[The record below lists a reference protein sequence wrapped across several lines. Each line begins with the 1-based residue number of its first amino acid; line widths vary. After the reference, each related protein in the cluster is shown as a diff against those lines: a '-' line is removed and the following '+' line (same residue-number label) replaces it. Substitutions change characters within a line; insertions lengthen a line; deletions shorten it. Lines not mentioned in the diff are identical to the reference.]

1 MKIRKSPLHRQQLSD
16 RLRTDKR
23 SGGGAVLATILSG
36 KEVAQDIRADIA
48 KEVDR
53 LKEKGVT
60 PALTVV
66 LVGEDPASQSY
77 VTGKMRACEE
87 VGMRS
92 EVIRMPDTISQQEL
106 LDTVERLNQNPNVHG
121 ILVQLPLPPQIEEK
135 AVIETI
141 DPRKDVDGFHP
152 INIGKLMIGD
162 DTFVSCTPAGII
174 ELIKRTGT
182 SLKGKRVVV
191 VGRSNIVGKPVSLLL
206 LQEHATVTICHSHTQ
221 DLTAITKQA
230 DVLIVAVGRAGLIGK
245 EHVSPGTVVID
256 VGVNRNE
263 AGKLVGDVRFDEVLD
278 QASWITPVPGG
289 VGPLTITM
297 LLKNTVKAAKQIEN
311 VD

>member
-1 MKIRKSPLHRQQLSD
+1 M
-16 RLRTDKR
+16 
-23 SGGGAVLATILSG
+23 ATILSG

-48 KEVDR
+48 KEVER
-53 LKEKGVT
+53 LKEKGVV
-60 PALTVV
+60 PALSVV

-92 EVIRMPDTISQQEL
+92 EVIRMPDSITQQEL

-206 LQEHATVTICHSHTQ
+206 LQEHATVTVCHSHTQ
-221 DLTAITKQA
+221 DLASITKQA

-263 AGKLVGDVRFDEVLD
+263 AGKLVGDVRFNEVVD
-278 QASWITPVPGG
+278 QAGWITPVPGG

-311 VD
+311 ID

>member
-1 MKIRKSPLHRQQLSD
+1 
-16 RLRTDKR
+16 
-23 SGGGAVLATILSG
+23 LATILSG

-48 KEVDR
+48 KDVDR
-53 LKEKGVT
+53 LKEKGVV

-92 EVIRMPDTISQQEL
+92 EVIRMPDSITQQEL

-221 DLTAITKQA
+221 DLESITKQA

-263 AGKLVGDVRFDEVLD
+263 AGKLVGDVRFDEVVD
-278 QASWITPVPGG
+278 HAGWITPVPGG

-311 VD
+311 ID

>member
-1 MKIRKSPLHRQQLSD
+1 M
-16 RLRTDKR
+16 
-23 SGGGAVLATILSG
+23 ATILSG

-48 KEVDR
+48 KDVDR
-53 LKEKGVT
+53 LKEKGVV

-92 EVIRMPDTISQQEL
+92 EVIRMPDSITQQEL

-221 DLTAITKQA
+221 DLASITKQA

-263 AGKLVGDVRFDEVLD
+263 AGKLVGDVRFDEVVD
-278 QASWITPVPGG
+278 HAGWITPVPGG

-297 LLKNTVKAAKQIEN
+297 LLKNTMKAAKQIEN
-311 VD
+311 ID

>member
-1 MKIRKSPLHRQQLSD
+1 M
-16 RLRTDKR
+16 
-23 SGGGAVLATILSG
+23 ATILSG

-48 KEVDR
+48 KDVDR
-53 LKEKGVT
+53 LKEKGVV

-92 EVIRMPDTISQQEL
+92 EVIRMPDSITQQEL

-221 DLTAITKQA
+221 DLESITKQA

-263 AGKLVGDVRFDEVLD
+263 AGKLVGDVRFDEVVD
-278 QASWITPVPGG
+278 HAGWITPVPGG

-311 VD
+311 ID

>member
-1 MKIRKSPLHRQQLSD
+1 M
-16 RLRTDKR
+16 
-23 SGGGAVLATILSG
+23 ATILSG

-53 LKEKGVT
+53 LKEKGVV

-92 EVIRMPDTISQQEL
+92 EVIRMPDTITQQEL

-221 DLTAITKQA
+221 DLASITKQA

-263 AGKLVGDVRFDEVLD
+263 AGKLVGDVRFDEVVD
-278 QASWITPVPGG
+278 QAGWITPVPGG

-297 LLKNTVKAAKQIEN
+297 LLQNTVKAAKQIEN

>member
-1 MKIRKSPLHRQQLSD
+1 
-16 RLRTDKR
+16 
-23 SGGGAVLATILSG
+23 LATILSG

-53 LKEKGVT
+53 LKEKGVV

-92 EVIRMPDTISQQEL
+92 EVIRMPDTITQQEL

-221 DLTAITKQA
+221 DLASITKQA

-263 AGKLVGDVRFDEVLD
+263 AGKLVGDVRFDEVVD
-278 QASWITPVPGG
+278 QAGWITPVPGG

-297 LLKNTVKAAKQIEN
+297 LLQNTVKAAKQIEN

>member
-1 MKIRKSPLHRQQLSD
+1 
-16 RLRTDKR
+16 
-23 SGGGAVLATILSG
+23 LATILSG

-48 KEVDR
+48 KDVDR
-53 LKEKGVT
+53 LKEKGVV

-92 EVIRMPDTISQQEL
+92 EVIRMPDSITQQEL

-221 DLTAITKQA
+221 DLASITKQA

-263 AGKLVGDVRFDEVLD
+263 AGKLVGDVRFDEVVD
-278 QASWITPVPGG
+278 HAGWITPVPGG

-297 LLKNTVKAAKQIEN
+297 LLKNTMKAAKQIEN
-311 VD
+311 ID

>member
-1 MKIRKSPLHRQQLSD
+1 M
-16 RLRTDKR
+16 
-23 SGGGAVLATILSG
+23 ATILSG